1 MWNISSPKNAL
12 NTFST
17 VWSPSGYCS
26 VSWKD
31 QTLDAPVHPPQP
43 WEQLCGGCTG
53 GCTSLEA
60 LLGAWSARHKI
71 ALWVLAPL
79 VTSVTK
85 LSVVWRGVL
94 IIVRQTPWDSVK
106 QHLWRCWSITSPG
119 SEWQNYP
126 VLWKQQPLF
135 CVSHSFPPSCLPSPR
150 AVLLMEAE
158 AGELFV
164 VELVCMKWVMLRSL
178 SKALYTPRLLM
189 PMYLVPGSSEVF
201 LPPDP
206 IFGTAMSEKE
216 NVLCAQL
223 QCFHLPTLRRHGLH
237 SWYAENCYEKSS
249 FLCKRSK
256 LGSVQ
261 CELCCVFKYAYNKY
275 LEIVSLPFLI
285 FAQWI

>member
-1 MWNISSPKNAL
+1 MPSTPFAL
-12 NTFST
+12 FGAHQDTVLWVGWTKVWMPQCIPPNMGTALQGLRGWMHIFGSAGGCMECQAQDCCVGSCST
-17 VWSPSGYCS
+17 GSKC
-26 VSWKD
+26 D
-31 QTLDAPVHPPQP
+31 QTQ
-43 WEQLCGGCTG
+43 CGLRRCIT
-53 GCTSLEA
+53 
-60 LLGAWSARHKI
+60 
-71 ALWVLAPL
+71 
-79 VTSVTK
+79 
-85 LSVVWRGVL
+85 
-94 IIVRQTPWDSVK
+94 IVRQTPWDSVK

-126 VLWKQQPLF
+126 VLGKQQPLF
-135 CVSHSFPPSCLPSPR
+135 CVSHPFPPSCLPSLR

-158 AGELFV
+158 AGGLFV
-164 VELVCMKWVMLRSL
+164 LELVCMKWVMLQSL
-178 SKALYTPRLLM
+178 SKALHTHRLLM

-223 QCFHLPTLRRHGLH
+223 QCFHFPTLRHHGLH

-256 LGSVQ
+256 LGSV
-261 CELCCVFKYAYNKY
+261 LTVLCVFKYAYNKY